1 MEIYRGSFS
10 EETDRVCS
18 GKFFNHDRVVFL
30 EGNPSWEEMAGA
42 GCRNLENTGCVREWK
57 EHLREF
63 SEKEAWSK
71 SPVANGFCFL
81 YPREKKDLKD
91 GISLVIARNRRS
103 DIRVMMAAAFCSGK
117 LWKAGS
123 FVWFFQKVL
132 ERTVSGRNASER
144 KNGL

>member
-1 MEIYRGSFS
+1 MIEWCFGGQS
-10 EETDRVCS
+10 
-18 GKFFNHDRVVFL
+18 L
-30 EGNPSWEEMAGA
+30 LEEMAGA
-42 GCRNLENTGCVREWK
+42 GCRNLENTGCVRAWK

-103 DIRVMMAAAFCSGK
+103 DIRVMMAAALLRETMESRK
-117 LWKAGS
+117 LCM
-123 FVWFFQKVL
+123 VFQKVL

>member
-1 MEIYRGSFS
+1 
-10 EETDRVCS
+10 
-18 GKFFNHDRVVFL
+18 
-30 EGNPSWEEMAGA
+30 MAGA
-42 GCRNLENTGCVREWK
+42 GCRNLENTGCVRAWK

-103 DIRVMMAAAFCSGK
+103 DIRVMMAAAFAPGNYGK
-117 LWKAGS
+117 QEALYGFSEGFGKNSFWQKRFRKKKRPLMYWK
-123 FVWFFQKVL
+123 
-132 ERTVSGRNASER
+132 E
-144 KNGL
+144 